1 MNVYH
6 ALNQKGNKT
15 SKKTGSRPYYLWVT
29 FRYRLQAHAISLYLD
44 LRRFTLRT
52 QPDMHA
58 IAAQKEDCEQ
68 ALSSR
73 VDLVLNDLPHRQV
86 PGSLNISWEQA
97 ISELTTINSAQ
108 KDLLSAMVLDL
119 RRRPI

>member
-1 MNVYH
+1 M
-6 ALNQKGNKT
+6 LKFLTKLRE
-15 SKKTGSRPYYLWVT
+15 KKQVD
-29 FRYRLQAHAISLYLD
+29 AHAISLYLD

-119 RRRPI
+119 RRRQI

>member
-1 MNVYH
+1 M
-6 ALNQKGNKT
+6 LKFLTKLRE
-15 SKKTGSRPYYLWVT
+15 KKQVD
-29 FRYRLQAHAISLYLD
+29 AHAISLYLD

-73 VDLVLNDLPHRQV
+73 VDLVLNDLPHSQV

>member
-1 MNVYH
+1 MILPQVCSNFSPNSV
-6 ALNQKGNKT
+6 
-15 SKKTGSRPYYLWVT
+15 KKSRLMRPSDL
-29 FRYRLQAHAISLYLD
+29 ASHAISLYLD

-52 QPDMHA
+52 QPFMHA

-73 VDLVLNDLPHRQV
+73 VDLVLNDLPHSQV